1 MIAHASQLRYAR
13 LLRLA
18 SAQSPFGAMK
28 LQTSQS
34 ARHSR
39 VELFPMWAAGAS
51 YEQGIRLRCGEK
63 LYKVL
68 QAHTSQANW
77 TPDIATSLYAEVEK
91 PGQGDTPDDPIP
103 YGGNMEL
110 LEGKYYAQDGVV
122 YRCIRSTGAPV
133 YHPLRDLL
141 GSYVEEA
148 P

>member
-1 MIAHASQLRYAR
+1 MKQSKLLALRALIEKGSASLPDEDA
-13 LLRLA
+13 LEA
-18 SAQSPFGAMK
+18 
-28 LQTSQS
+28 
-34 ARHSR
+34 
-39 VELFPMWAAGAS
+39 VELFPAWAVGAS
-51 YEQGIRLRCGEK
+51 YEAGIRLRCGEK

-68 QAHTSQANW
+68 QAHTSQADW